1 MRVILLFFQHK
12 EATEFMIDEKGVFK
26 KEKKRR
32 DRGKIRNYGDEK
44 EMLEGDFYK
53 PEKPTS
59 PFFSSGSSILK
70 FHNKTGLICLFCPS
84 YY

>member
-53 PEKPTS
+53 PETPAS
-59 PFFSSGSSILK
+59 PFYRSEFSIMK
-70 FHNKTGLICLFCPS
+70 IKNKTGT
-84 YY
+84 

>member
-53 PEKPTS
+53 PETPAS
-59 PFFSSGSSILK
+59 PFFRSESSIMEIK
-70 FHNKTGLICLFCPS
+70 NKTG
-84 YY
+84 